1 MLRIINKYNCFK
13 KTSPTPSDEIMKERI
28 KILPFNKKNLNK

>member
-13 KTSPTPSDEIMKERI
+13 KTSVTPSDEIMKERI

>member
-13 KTSPTPSDEIMKERI
+13 KTSLKPSDEIMKERI